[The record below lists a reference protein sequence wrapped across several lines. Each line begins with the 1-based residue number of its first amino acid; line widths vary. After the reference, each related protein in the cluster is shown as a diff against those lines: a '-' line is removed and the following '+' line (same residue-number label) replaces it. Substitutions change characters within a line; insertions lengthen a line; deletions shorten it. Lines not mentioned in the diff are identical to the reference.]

1 MAADRELTTPHGARW
16 FVRACDPLQDF
27 LLKRLESKVFR
38 GALLTVLLIS
48 AVQQFVGW
56 KYLSVVAREVVA
68 HVQGQVLPWAGAN
81 GFDHPVLPP
90 KNRVAALLIGDELFA
105 DKEGFGHRV
114 PLPPDRVRELLQTVM
129 EAVPKHAR
137 IVVDFDL
144 APRVGE
150 VPGQR
155 QALDD
160 WLERNAERLLLV
172 EPSWAS
178 RHAETLGRQLDWAWR
193 MCRVGPY
200 RPSTAPEGG
209 IAGAVFVQST
219 LTSSFGFVSDSLPL
233 SGKRGPAWDIGR
245 AVADQVAMDGRK
257 RNPICGRLK
266 GDPHKPGAGDA
277 QVATDPLTLQ
287 LVLGN
292 ELQRFGALQIEPQP
306 VDSKG
311 QDRSARLRSEYIHEH
326 RDCQPKTFT
335 DVSSLPCLRKADVVV
350 IGGSWSYGFSDRQD
364 SFVGEADGAVVH
376 AAWIQS
382 WLKPAGHLYKPLE
395 ILLDVVIIEILLHPI
410 LAFAFIGMRR
420 RSDGYRAHV
429 ISGDAH
435 AGLGLQVSAMLG
447 FLALAVAAFVGTAF
461 AMIVID
467 GLLRWTFD
475 LSLSLDTTI
484 LALLT
489 WSAIELNGVST
500 TSRDEPFPVANVL
513 WLAGLCI
520 LSVATVFG
528 AWSVS
533 QVQPWAVP
541 TLVGAVLVVV
551 PGGFIAH
558 TIVQRMRSSKE
569 VPEGSMKPL
578 PERSSDLGKRLQ
590 ALWRSALVSMR
601 GDSTPGPATPPR
613 IGSLPEYLAIRLA
626 DCLGALLWICIWVYG
641 LWVLASSTLWSLALQ
656 MLGG

>member
-1 MAADRELTTPHGARW
+1 MASDRESTIHRRAGW
-16 FVRACDPLQDF
+16 FERACDPVQHF
-27 LLKRLESKVFR
+27 LLERLESKVFR

-68 HVQGQVLPWAGAN
+68 HVQDQILPWAGAN
-81 GFDHPVLPP
+81 GFDHAVLPP
-90 KNRVAALLIGDELFA
+90 KMRVAALLIGDELFA

-114 PLPPDRVRELLQTVM
+114 PLPPDNVRQLLQAVT
-129 EAVPKHAR
+129 EAVPEHAR
-137 IVVDFDL
+137 VVVDFDL

-150 VPGQR
+150 APEQR

-200 RPSTAPEGG
+200 RPSTALQGG

-219 LTSSFGFVSDSLPL
+219 LSSSFGFVSDSLPL

-266 GDPHKPGAGDA
+266 GDPHTPGAGDA
-277 QVATDPLTLQ
+277 PVATHPLALQ

-292 ELQRFGALQIEPQP
+292 ELQRFGALRIEPQP
-306 VDSKG
+306 VDLKG
-311 QDRSARLRSEYIHEH
+311 EGPDARLRSEYIHDH
-326 RDCQPKTFT
+326 RDCRPTT
-335 DVSSLPCLRKADVVV
+335 IADVSRLPCLRKADVVV

-364 SFVGEADGAVVH
+364 TFVGEADGAVVH

-382 WLKPAGHLYKPLE
+382 WLKPARHLNKLLE
-395 ILLDVVIIEILLHPI
+395 LLLDVVVIESLLHPI

-429 ISGDAH
+429 ISGNAH

-447 FLALAVAAFVGTAF
+447 FLALAVAAFVGTVF
-461 AMIVID
+461 AMIVFD
-467 GLLRWTFD
+467 GLLRWAFD
-475 LSLSLDTTI
+475 RSLSLDTTI

-489 WSAIELNGVST
+489 WSVVDLNGVST
-500 TSRDEPFPVANVL
+500 NSRNESFPVANALCLV
-513 WLAGLCI
+513 GLCI

-528 AWSVS
+528 AWCVS
-533 QVQPWAVP
+533 QVQPWAVS
-541 TLVGAVLVVV
+541 TLVGAVLVGV
-551 PGGFIAH
+551 PGGFIAYA
-558 TIVQRMRSSKE
+558 IVQRMRRSKE
-569 VPEGSMKPL
+569 VRGASMKPL
-578 PERSSDLGKRLQ
+578 SERRKILGERLL
-590 ALWRSALVSMR
+590 ALWGSALLSMR

-613 IGSLPEYLAIRLA
+613 IGSRAEYLLIRFA
-626 DCLGALLWICIWVYG
+626 DCFGALLWICIWVYG
-641 LWVLASSTLWSLALQ
+641 LWVLASSALWSLMLQ